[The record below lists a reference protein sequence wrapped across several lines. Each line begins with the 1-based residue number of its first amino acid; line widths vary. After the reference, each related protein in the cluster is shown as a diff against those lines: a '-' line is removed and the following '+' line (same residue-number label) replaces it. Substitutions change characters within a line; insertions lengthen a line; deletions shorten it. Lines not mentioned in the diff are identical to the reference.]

1 MRFLFADRKDI
12 RDWFYRRKGRAGIM
26 ARSEGTTMIP
36 EHSFLPSW
44 WNERAR
50 GLGATIHIPISTGG
64 EENLLCERPDRYYN
78 EDIFLH
84 EFVHGIHN
92 LGATGAIPTFDRRLK
107 AAYESARSNRLW
119 WRTYA
124 LSTDREYFA
133 EGTQS
138 FFNVNAYSAKPNGIH
153 DDINTRKKLQ
163 TYDPALYDLIKEVF
177 PCENEFLKRCDAR
190 KGKLPQPFKMDS
202 KDGGTVVTLKPETP
216 PVPSTTSTSSVSKPT
231 NPDTPP
237 VPTSS
242 KSDTPPVPTLPTTPN
257 TPSVSKP
264 TYPDTPPV
272 TTPTVSKS
280 STSHVTTPQVT
291 TTPKRTPP
299 VTTTPKRTPPV
310 TTTPKI
316 TPRPTSMKQCNNHH
330 KHCNDWAK
338 TGECQRNPAYML
350 LFCCRSCRIYKY
362 TTTPRV
368 TCRDNH
374 KNCRF
379 WAYRGHCRYSYY
391 YMTKNCRNSC
401 GLCR

>member
-133 EGTQS
+133 EG
-138 FFNVNAYSAKPNGIH
+138 
-153 DDINTRKKLQ
+153 
-163 TYDPALYDLIKEVF
+163 
-177 PCENEFLKRCDAR
+177 
-190 KGKLPQPFKMDS
+190 KLPQPFKMDS

-291 TTPKRTPP
+291 TTPKRTHW
-299 VTTTPKRTPPV
+299 
-310 TTTPKI
+310 
-316 TPRPTSMKQCNNHH
+316 PTSIKQCNNHH

-350 LFCCRSCRIYKY
+350 LFCCRSCKIYKY

-391 YMTKNCRNSC
+391 YMTKKLQKQLWIMSMTICC
-401 GLCR
+401 FCWVFFLFYIAGTELLF